1 MSSFI
6 RWAIGNSPAMNTLVI
21 CVLIVGTLSMFA
33 LRREEFPDFELEM
46 ILVTVPYPG
55 ASPDEIES
63 GICQKI
69 EEAIG
74 SIDGIKKQTS
84 VAAEGMG
91 TIVIEVEPKGV
102 DVQRVLD
109 EVRSEVD
116 RISTFPD
123 LAEKAEVRQVTMR
136 RPAIAVAVLGPDADS
151 GDGAAELRLRE
162 EAERVRD
169 DLLLLPAVTQA
180 DIVGGRDF
188 QIDVELSEQTLR
200 EYGLTLQET
209 ARIIRRENIELPGGT
224 MKTDAEEVL
233 LRGKNKRRTGV
244 EIEDIPLVTQ
254 PGGTVLTVGD
264 LGTVRDEFTDITA
277 VSRIDGKP
285 GLAISV
291 TTSSREDMLATTASV
306 RDFVASHEMPEGY
319 ELRYFKD
326 RSVNVKDRLEML
338 TRNGIQG
345 LLLVFLVLAVFLELR
360 LAFWVSVGIPISL
373 LGTCAVL
380 LAMGETL
387 NMLSMFAFLMAL
399 GIVVDDA
406 IVIGENVYAHR
417 QSGKSPMR
425 AAIDGTLEVI
435 PSVTAS
441 VATTIIAF
449 IPMMF
454 VSGMMGKFFAILPVA
469 IIVILTI
476 SLMEATFVLPCHLAH
491 PGSVVFRLIRTV
503 FYPFRWITTL
513 FAWLNRKTTAGL
525 ERFIERTYLPL
536 LRWCLRNPL
545 AVVAGGIAL
554 MTISVGAIR
563 AGLVPWVFFP
573 KLDSNA
579 IEARI
584 TYPDGTP
591 ASVTAAATQRLERA
605 ISEIGSEYDAA
616 GEPVLSLVHRVIGS
630 AENRGNGM
638 AGAAGRASGSHLGS
652 VSVELL
658 DTSVRDIPSERIIDE
673 WRRAAG
679 EFAGAESVTF
689 GAAEM
694 GPAGTPIEFK
704 LLASAEDMDRLEEA
718 VAKTKARLAE
728 FPGVH
733 DISDDSN
740 PGKTEFQLRKK
751 DRADALGI
759 PLGDITDRVR
769 ATYYG
774 EEVMRL
780 QRGRHEVRLMVRYP
794 PEERRSLADFENIQI
809 RTAEGA
815 GPMLT
820 ELADVRIERGY
831 SEINRIDQQR
841 SITISADVNEAEG
854 NAAAI
859 VNELKAPGGF
869 IPQLLEEYPEVA
881 IRWEGQQEQQGESIR
896 SLMLGFV
903 VALLGMFALLTFQ
916 FRSYGLPLLIMAI
929 IPFGIIGAVWGH
941 AAMGL
946 PLTLFSMLGLV
957 ALTGVVVNDSI
968 VLIDFINHR
977 VRDGIP
983 LEEALLDAG
992 RRRFRPVLL
1001 TSVTTIAGLLPVMLE
1016 RSFQAQLVI
1025 PMAASLAF
1033 GLMSATV
1040 LVLILIPTFY
1050 LLYAKL
1056 PATAPEEDP
1065 AAAVLKAVGHA
1076 ATPLF
1081 AKPRT

>member
-1 MSSFI
+1 MKSVL
-6 RWAIGNSPAMNTLVI
+6 RWAIGNSPAMNTLVV
-21 CVLIVGTLSMFA
+21 CVLIVGTLSMFS

-46 ILVTVPYPG
+46 VLVTVPYPG

-63 GICQKI
+63 GICQKV

-84 VAAEGMG
+84 VAAEGLG
-91 TIVIEVEPKGV
+91 TIVIEVEAQGP
-102 DVQRVLD
+102 DVQRVRD

-116 RISTFPD
+116 RINTFPD
-123 LAEKAEVRQVTMR
+123 LAEKAEVRQVSMR
-136 RPAIAVAVLGPDADS
+136 RPAITVGVIGPE
-151 GDGAAELRLRE
+151 GDDPDAELRLRA

-169 DLLLLPAVTQA
+169 DLLMLPAVTQA
-180 DIVGGRDF
+180 EIVGGRDF
-188 QIDVELSEQTLR
+188 QIDVELSEARLR
-200 EYGLTLQET
+200 EYGLTLQEA
-209 ARIIRRENIELPGGT
+209 ARIIRRENVEMPGGT

-233 LRGKNKRRTGV
+233 LRGKNKRRYGS

-264 LGTVRDEFTDITA
+264 LGTVRDEFADTTA
-277 VSRIDGKP
+277 VSRIDGRP

-306 RDFVASHEMPEGY
+306 RDYVAQHRMPEGY
-319 ELRYFKD
+319 SLKHFQD
-326 RSVNVKDRLEML
+326 RSVNVKDRLELL
-338 TRNGIQG
+338 TRNGTQG

-360 LAFWVSVGIPISL
+360 LAFWVAVGIPISL

-417 QSGKSPMR
+417 QAGKGPVR
-425 AAIDGTLEVI
+425 AAIDGTLEVV

-449 IPMMF
+449 VPMMF

-469 IIVILTI
+469 IIVILVI
-476 SLMEATFVLPCHLAH
+476 SLLESTFVLPCHLAH
-491 PGSVVFRLIRTV
+491 RESVVFRLIRAA
-503 FYPFRWITTL
+503 FYPFRWIATL
-513 FAWLNRKTTAGL
+513 FDWINRQVAAGL
-525 ERFIERTYLPL
+525 ESFIERFYLPA

-545 AVVAGGIAL
+545 SVVAGGIAL
-554 MTISVGAIR
+554 VLVSVGTVR
-563 AGLVPWVFFP
+563 SGLVPWVFFP

-591 ASVTAAATQRLERA
+591 ASVTDAATQRLERA
-605 ISEIGSEYDAA
+605 VREIGRRYEEA
-616 GEPVLSLVHRVIGS
+616 GAPVLSLVHRVAGS
-630 AENRGNGM
+630 AENRGGGM

-658 DTSVRDIPSERIIDE
+658 DTSQRSVPSQQIVDE
-673 WRRAAG
+673 WRQAAG
-679 EFAGAESVTF
+679 EFSGAESVVF
-689 GAAEM
+689 GAAGM
-694 GPAGTPIEFK
+694 GPAGAPIEFK
-704 LLASAEDMDRLEEA
+704 LLASAEHMDRLEAA
-718 VAKTKARLAE
+718 VEKTKARLAE

-733 DISDDSN
+733 DVADDSR
-740 PGKTEFQLRKK
+740 PGKTEFQLLKK

-759 PLGDITDRVR
+759 PLADIAERVR
-769 ATYYG
+769 AAYYG

-780 QRGRHEVRLMVRYP
+780 QRGRHEVKLMVRYP
-794 PEERRSLADFENIQI
+794 PEERRSLADFENIQL
-809 RTAEGA
+809 RTADGA

-820 ELADVRIERGY
+820 ELAEVRIERGY

-869 IPQLLEEYPEVA
+869 IPRLLAEYPEVR
-881 IRWEGQQEQQGESIR
+881 IRWEGQQEQQAESIR
-896 SLMLGFV
+896 SLMIGFV
-903 VALLGMFALLTFQ
+903 IALLAMFALLTFQ

-992 RRRFRPVLL
+992 RRRLRPVLL
-1001 TSVTTIAGLLPVMLE
+1001 TSVTTVAGLLPILLE

-1025 PMAASLAF
+1025 PMAVSLAF

-1040 LVLILIPTFY
+1040 LVLFLIPTFY

-1056 PATAPEEDP
+1056 PMTAPEEDP
-1065 AAAVLKAVGHA
+1065 AAAVAD
-1076 ATPLF
+1076 PL
-1081 AKPRT
+1081 